1 MNRLIRTTAFFPFMS
16 WAIGLSLLLFLGGC
30 GKNHELVRIV
40 PPYQQIIHR
49 DTLRAIML
57 YGSSTYF
64 IYKEEPMGYDYD
76 LVKNFADSLGVHLQ
90 VVIAKSSKEAIDML
104 QQGEG
109 DLIAVP
115 IDLAYQNIKQ
125 LATTNVG
132 DQSIQVL
139 VQPMGVNAL
148 DDVTQLA
155 GKTVY
160 VPAHSRFSKRMHD
173 LNDELGDVFTVKE
186 VSDTIPIDALIG
198 MVAKGKIL
206 YTVTTKK
213 IADLNQNNIAG
224 VDFHLPV
231 SFPQRSSWVTLKSD
245 KELVKRL
252 NAWYDEVTVTGIAK
266 SLYDKYMNENKY
278 FIDTAIRVPRGAVSP
293 YDRLFQH
300 YAKQLG
306 WRWQLLAA
314 QAYCES
320 RFDPQCVSWSGA
332 EGLMQIMP
340 NTAAR
345 FGVEGDA
352 IFNPAQNIEAAVQYL
367 KMLNM
372 IFHSIQNK
380 EERIKFIL
388 SAYHSGPGHV
398 LDAMALAS
406 KFGKNPHLW
415 TGNVETF
422 LKLKANPQYYNDPV
436 CQNGYFNAT
445 QTIRYVN
452 NVLVKFDLYLRRK

>member
-1 MNRLIRTTAFFPFMS
+1 MRMVSLFKSMMWLVS
-16 WAIGLSLLLFLGGC
+16 LSLLLVLGGC
-30 GKNHELVRIV
+30 GKNHGSMRVVR
-40 PPYQQIIHR
+40 PFQEIIHR

-76 LVKNFADSLGVHLQ
+76 LVRNFADSLGVHLQ
-90 VVIAKSSKEAIDML
+90 VVIARSSKEAIDML
-104 QQGEG
+104 EQRKG

-115 IDLAYQNIKQ
+115 IDLAYQHAEN
-125 LATTNVG
+125 LATTDVG

-139 VQPMGVNAL
+139 VQPMGMNAL
-148 DDVTQLA
+148 NDVTQLA

-160 VPAHSRFSKRMHD
+160 VPANSRFSKRMHD
-173 LNDELGDVFTVKE
+173 LNDELGDVFTIKE
-186 VSDTIPIDALIG
+186 VSDTIPVDALIE
-198 MVAKGKIL
+198 MVSKGKIP
-206 YTVTTKK
+206 YTVTTQK

-231 SFPQRSSWVTLKSD
+231 SFPQRSSWITLKID
-245 KELVKRL
+245 TKLVKRL
-252 NAWYDEVTVTGIAK
+252 NEWYAEVTVAGIAK
-266 SLYDKYMNENKY
+266 SLFNKYVNENKY
-278 FIDTAIRVPRGAVSP
+278 FIDTSIRIPRGAISP
-293 YDRLFQH
+293 YDKLFQY

-345 FGVEGDA
+345 FGVDGDA

-380 EERIKFIL
+380 EERMKFIL
-388 SAYHSGPGHV
+388 AAYHSGPGHV

-415 TGNVETF
+415 GGNVETF
-422 LKLKANPQYYNDPV
+422 LKLKADPQYYNDPV

-452 NVLVKFDLYLRRK
+452 NVLVAFNAYLHIR

>member
-1 MNRLIRTTAFFPFMS
+1 MRFASFFRTIAWVISF
-16 WAIGLSLLLFLGGC
+16 ILLLFLGGC
-30 GKNHELVRIV
+30 GKNPETVRIV
-40 PPYQQIIHR
+40 HPFHQIIHR

-90 VVIAKSSKEAIDML
+90 VVIAKSSKEAISML
-104 QQGEG
+104 QKDEG
-109 DLIAVP
+109 DLIAIP
-115 IDLAYQNIKQ
+115 IDLAYQNAKQ
-125 LATTNVG
+125 LATTDVG

-139 VQPMGVNAL
+139 VQPMGMNAL

-160 VPAHSRFSKRMHD
+160 VPANSRFSKRMHD

-186 VSDTIPIDALIG
+186 VSDTISIDALIE
-198 MVAKGKIL
+198 MVAKGKIPF
-206 YTVTTKK
+206 TVTTKK
-213 IADLNQNNIAG
+213 IADLNQNNISG

-245 KELVKRL
+245 KELVQRL
-252 NAWYDEVTVTGIAK
+252 NHWYAEVTDAGIAK
-266 SLYDKYMNENKY
+266 ALYNKYVNENKFY
-278 FIDTAIRVPRGAVSP
+278 TDTSIRIPRGAISP
-293 YDRLFQH
+293 YDKLFQH

-332 EGLMQIMP
+332 EGLMQLMP

-345 FGVEGDA
+345 FGVDGNA

-380 EERIKFIL
+380 EERIKFL
-388 SAYHSGPGHV
+388 LAAYHSGPGHV

-422 LKLKANPQYYNDPV
+422 LKLKADPQYYNDPV

-452 NVLVKFDLYLRRK
+452 NVLVAYNAYLRKK